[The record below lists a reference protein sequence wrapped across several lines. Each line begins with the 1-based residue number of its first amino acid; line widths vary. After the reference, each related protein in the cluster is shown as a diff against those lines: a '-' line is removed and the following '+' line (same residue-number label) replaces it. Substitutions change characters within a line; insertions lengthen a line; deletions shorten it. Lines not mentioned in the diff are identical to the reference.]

1 MIPPRRTSFPAS
13 SAVPVAPSPASEAD
27 TWRRKG
33 PLSSPRRPDSQ
44 ELPPL
49 SVLPPPVLAHT
60 ALDVK
65 EGEDVDVVD
74 FADLGKLVGSE
85 NSSQLPTSVPA
96 ARPPRAV
103 AADFFAEQSL
113 TVPRPQ
119 PLPSKADEGPWR
131 RPSALANGHPSH
143 VEKPSMADIVVDSP
157 QVAPDSARS
166 SEPAGPN
173 SAVSPPPWQEEHHR
187 RMSGHHQNGVH
198 KSPQGPY
205 YREAPMSTLNDV
217 MARIKGA
224 IDGMH
229 HDGDVSKEV
238 LKDAPKESPQ
248 DVPKD
253 AFQDISRETPKDVLI
268 NAHPLQKWLPPAKR
282 PKASPTDIALP
293 AEVFDVTATEPPKS
307 PKKAWNLYTVKVA
320 TDSRPV
326 QPDPT
331 TQLVWPRNA
340 RSVRLEVESWNPPF
354 DPRHRR
360 AASVNDVIF
369 GGPHYIHGQP
379 KYSVTLPRRTIT
391 RRPIPDPER
400 GSTPPVVN
408 LPASPPRSRNTA
420 TTETQGPSWR
430 EAPASPAASW
440 RPLLKDSVPDVGLD
454 TVSRSP
460 PPETPSTKPTLLVPE
475 TIGSSSASTKRMP
488 PGSDVAFYRTAAQPQ
503 DQVQFIVTSELEGG
517 AKPEHVA
524 VEAKPAP
531 SEVLLPVQSDPKA
544 EGVTTSVPVRFHLF
558 GVPV

>member
-1 MIPPRRTSFPAS
+1 
-13 SAVPVAPSPASEAD
+13 
-27 TWRRKG
+27 
-33 PLSSPRRPDSQ
+33 
-44 ELPPL
+44 
-49 SVLPPPVLAHT
+49 
-60 ALDVK
+60 
-65 EGEDVDVVD
+65 
-74 FADLGKLVGSE
+74 
-85 NSSQLPTSVPA
+85 
-96 ARPPRAV
+96 
-103 AADFFAEQSL
+103 
-113 TVPRPQ
+113 
-119 PLPSKADEGPWR
+119 
-131 RPSALANGHPSH
+131 
-143 VEKPSMADIVVDSP
+143 
-157 QVAPDSARS
+157 
-166 SEPAGPN
+166 
-173 SAVSPPPWQEEHHR
+173 
-187 RMSGHHQNGVH
+187 MSGHHQNGVH